1 MAWSVLQSASFGA
14 GSNVS
19 SVSVT
24 MGSNCSSG
32 TKLIAYVSIVENNG
46 FDVGSVKDG
55 ASNAFTKIASV
66 TAIGPPGNNND
77 LYGTEIW
84 VLDTP
89 AGDVGI
95 KPTITATWASADS
108 AGMSMLVQEV
118 SGLAAGTSCLDG
130 TAGTSTGNNAGPSGT
145 PTYASSAANEY
156 LVAVLGAGGYGNFLT
171 VTSPSGY
178 TPDSNNTS
186 GANFAESI
194 VAYKNS
200 TGGTES
206 DGYSWSGG
214 TVEWAVILVAFQ
226 LPGAA
231 AGAAVPQAQPG
242 RTWRRHFRHQQQLP
256 PPAAVAAA
264 AAAPAGIVVFP
275 PAITHPPRHRAIL
288 GARGALAAGILATG
302 IGPPAVPAP
311 HQPPAITHPAPHR
324 AQWRTG
330 QGAPPG
336 VTPQKRYPVTVYAR
350 AAHRAQWRIITG
362 AVPAALPQPFR
373 PPVRPHPAPHRAQW
387 RGGAGTA
394 AASVLGTGLP
404 PPFRPATVF
413 FRPAHRAS
421 WRVITGTAV
430 TSVPGAG
437 APQPFTPPTVFS
449 RRPHRAQWR
458 AAAGKPPAP
467 APPPFRPVTVYRRAA
482 HGALW
487 RAVTGR
493 APAAVRQP
501 RIPATVFTRA
511 AHRVT
516 WRAGAGSPA
525 PPPPPFQV
533 ARSTPSVT
541 APDTSAA
548 SVSDPRDGT
557 KSVTAIATSSP
568 GVS

>member
-214 TVEWAVILVAFQ
+214 TVEWAVI
-226 LPGAA
+226 
-231 AGAAVPQAQPG
+231 
-242 RTWRRHFRHQQQLP
+242 
-256 PPAAVAAA
+256 
-264 AAAPAGIVVFP
+264 
-275 PAITHPPRHRAIL
+275 
-288 GARGALAAGILATG
+288 
-302 IGPPAVPAP
+302 
-311 HQPPAITHPAPHR
+311 
-324 AQWRTG
+324 
-330 QGAPPG
+330 
-336 VTPQKRYPVTVYAR
+336 
-350 AAHRAQWRIITG
+350 
-362 AVPAALPQPFR
+362 
-373 PPVRPHPAPHRAQW
+373 
-387 RGGAGTA
+387 
-394 AASVLGTGLP
+394 
-404 PPFRPATVF
+404 
-413 FRPAHRAS
+413 
-421 WRVITGTAV
+421 
-430 TSVPGAG
+430 
-437 APQPFTPPTVFS
+437 
-449 RRPHRAQWR
+449 
-458 AAAGKPPAP
+458 
-467 APPPFRPVTVYRRAA
+467 
-482 HGALW
+482 
-487 RAVTGR
+487 
-493 APAAVRQP
+493 
-501 RIPATVFTRA
+501 
-511 AHRVT
+511 
-516 WRAGAGSPA
+516 
-525 PPPPPFQV
+525 
-533 ARSTPSVT
+533 
-541 APDTSAA
+541 
-548 SVSDPRDGT
+548 
-557 KSVTAIATSSP
+557 
-568 GVS
+568 